1 MQSNSEVFMKL
12 RDYLD
17 EMGIRYSWSHHDP
30 AYTAQD
36 LAMKEHV
43 SGKKVIK
50 PVVVEA
56 DGHTVLCA
64 LPASCYVDLDRI
76 REELHANVAQLATE
90 PKLSSIFADCDLGAE
105 PPIGKLFGL
114 PTIVDEAI
122 ARQEHVTFQAGTH
135 EDAVTMSTEDFLRI
149 TQPQIGQFGKPRA

>member
-1 MQSNSEVFMKL
+1 MNL

-17 EMGIRYSWSHHDP
+17 QMGVRYSWTHHEP

-36 LAMKEHV
+36 LAMKEHI

-56 DGHTVLCA
+56 DGQPVLCA
-64 LPASCYVDLDRI
+64 LPASYYVDLERV
-76 REELHANVAQLATE
+76 REELHANIAQLAAEGRLPT
-90 PKLSSIFADCDLGAE
+90 IFADCDLGAE

-114 PTIVDEAI
+114 PTIMDEAI
-122 ARQEHVTFQAGTH
+122 SHQELVTFQAGTH
-135 EDAVTMSTEDFLRI
+135 EDAVTMRSQDFLRVAE
-149 TQPQIGQFGKPRA
+149 PRIGHFGKARA

>member
-1 MQSNSEVFMKL
+1 MNL

-17 EMGIRYSWSHHDP
+17 QMGVRYSWSHHDP

-43 SGKKVIK
+43 SGKRVIK

-56 DGHTVLCA
+56 DGRPVLCA
-64 LPASCYVDLDRI
+64 LPASYYVDLERI
-76 REELHANVAQLATE
+76 RQELHVQVAQLATE

-105 PPIGKLFGL
+105 PPIGTLFGL
-114 PTIVDEAI
+114 PTLVDESI
-122 ARQEHVTFQAGTH
+122 MLQDQVTFQAGTH
-135 EDAVTMSTEDFLRI
+135 EDAVTMSAQDFLRI
-149 TQPQIGQFGKPRA
+149 TRPQVGQFGKARA

>member
-1 MQSNSEVFMKL
+1 MNL

-17 EMGIRYSWSHHDP
+17 QMGVRYSWSHHEP

-36 LAMKEHV
+36 LAMKEHI

-56 DGHTVLCA
+56 DGQPVLCA
-64 LPASCYVDLDRI
+64 LPASYYVDLEKV
-76 REELHANVAQLATE
+76 REELHANIAQLAAE
-90 PKLSSIFADCDLGAE
+90 GRLMSIFAECDLGAE

-114 PTIVDEAI
+114 PTIMDEAI
-122 ARQEHVTFQAGTH
+122 SHQDQVTFQAGTH
-135 EDAVTMSTEDFLRI
+135 EDAVTMSTKDFMRVA
-149 TQPQIGQFGKPRA
+149 QPQIGHFGKARA